1 MASAYAVLNGAI
13 PSYATAASTNL
24 PQQQQQ
30 QQQPAFTRTALSR
43 WSVLP
48 PSQSLP
54 PVDKIKSLH
63 VYDFDNTLFK
73 TPLPNP
79 ALWQGP
85 TIGIL
90 TSQDTLANGGW
101 WHDARILT
109 ATGEGIEK
117 EEPRAWEG
125 WWNDKIVDLVRL
137 SMKQPDACTVLLT
150 GRSESGFS
158 ELVKRI
164 VKAKGLEFD
173 MIGLKPAVSPD
184 NLRFVSTMHFK
195 QLFLNA
201 LIETYTQA
209 REIRIYEDRPKH
221 TKGFRD
227 FLAEYNRRQGDAPT
241 RGPISAEVIQV
252 ADTNRSLDPVVE
264 IAEVQHMLNAH
275 NAVAKRDP
283 GRKRYV
289 IKKTV
294 FFTSYII
301 SQEDTDRLIS
311 LANIPA
317 SRGDGNMLFHGNNIL
332 ICPRPNTPAHLVQKA
347 GGMGAKMTWQLTG
360 FGTFQDKIWAASLRP
375 VPHDASYHTDH
386 HVPMVVL
393 ALKKGAKPAEAGK
406 IDRWTPVP
414 EEDAIIFESTV
425 GEKVSLR
432 IEAEGES
439 GGQRGAK
446 RKQRDEEVNSGEWA
460 SSSRQ
465 HSGAGN
471 NNARGFHTSSR
482 GGGGGGN
489 GGGGNRAGGR
499 GNQNRGGASRG
510 NNQRGGGRGRGRG
523 AGAGF
528 NYRSLDDVG
537 RNGND
542 GYSQRRGGN
551 GGGRGR
557 SGHGRGGGG
566 GGQSGGQDVASY
578 Y

>member
-1 MASAYAVLNGAI
+1 MASAYAVLNGSTS
-13 PSYATAASTNL
+13 SYANAASTNQS
-24 PQQQQQ
+24 PQQQQE
-30 QQQPAFTRTALSR
+30 PAPFTRTSLSR

-48 PSQSLP
+48 PSQTLP
-54 PVDKIKSLH
+54 PVSRIKSLH

-79 ALWQGP
+79 SLWQGP

-109 ATGEGIEK
+109 ATGEGIDK

-137 SMKQPDACTVLLT
+137 SMKQPDAFTVLLT
-150 GRSESGFS
+150 GRAESGFA

-173 MIGLKPAVSPD
+173 MIGLKPVVSPD

-201 LIETYTQA
+201 LMETYSQA
-209 REIRIYEDRPKH
+209 LDIRIYEDRPKH

-227 FLAEYNRRQGDAPT
+227 FLAEYNRRQTETPT
-241 RGPISAEVIQV
+241 RGPIAAEVIQV

-264 IAEVQHMLNAH
+264 IAEVQHMINAH
-275 NAVAKRDP
+275 NAVAQRDP

-301 SQEDTDRLIS
+301 AQEDSDRLLR

-347 GGMGAKMTWQLTG
+347 GGMGAKMKWQLTG
-360 FGTFQDKIWAASLRP
+360 FGTHHDRIWAASLQP

-393 ALKKGAKPAEAGK
+393 ALKKGAKPAEASK
-406 IDRWTPVP
+406 IDRWTPVSA
-414 EEDAIIFESTV
+414 EDAIVFETTV

-432 IEAEGES
+432 IEAEG
-439 GGQRGAK
+439 GADHGHRGSK
-446 RKQRDEEVNSGEWA
+446 RKQREEESSGGEW
-460 SSSRQ
+460 SRQ
-465 HSGAGN
+465 GPGRGAGHN
-471 NNARGFHTSSR
+471 TRGHHTSGR
-482 GGGGGGN
+482 GSGK
-489 GGGGNRAGGR
+489 AGGR
-499 GNQNRGGASRG
+499 GHQNRGGGANKG
-510 NNQRGGGRGRGRG
+510 GNQRGGRGRGRG
-523 AGAGF
+523 AGGGF

-537 RNGND
+537 RHGND
-542 GYSQRRGGN
+542 GYTQRRGGGGN
-551 GGGRGR
+551 GSGRGR
-557 SGHGRGGGG
+557 GHGHGRGGGG
-566 GGQSGGQDVASY
+566 GQAGGQDVGSY